1 MVVYDACAATPVAL
15 VDDDPLYCEATAGA
29 LADRLFAVHCFL
41 DGPALLAALETGLD
55 VRLVLLDW
63 TLPRMTGLAVLDELR
78 RRGVALPVVFLTGAS
93 PVEHELAALQHG
105 AIDFVDK
112 ARGIDVL
119 APRLR
124 RLVAAEPVS
133 PEPQSHGH
141 LVLHPATAR
150 AEWRG
155 RDLGLTLSEFKVIV
169 MLAVA
174 ADKGVS
180 YRQVYDAIHYEGFVS
195 GWGDN
200 GFQVN
205 VRGMMKRIRRK
216 FWKIDPAFD
225 EIRSIAGVGYCWGPC
240 GSAGNDGQLTD
251 EAGDS

>member
-1 MVVYDACAATPVAL
+1 MVVYDAYAATPVAL

-29 LADRLFAVHCFL
+29 LEDRRFAVHCFL
-41 DGPALLAALETGLD
+41 DGPALLAALEKGLD
-55 VRLVLLDW
+55 VKLVLLDW
-63 TLPRMTGLAVLDELR
+63 SLPGMTGLAVLDELR
-78 RRGVALPVVFLTGAS
+78 RRGVASPVVFLTGAA
-93 PVEHELAALQHG
+93 PVEHELTALQHG
-105 AIDFVDK
+105 AVDFVDK

-124 RLVAAEPVS
+124 RLVVAEPVCA
-133 PEPQSHGH
+133 EPQTHGH

-155 RDLGLTLSEFKVIV
+155 CDLGLTLSEYKIIA
-169 MLAVA
+169 MLAAA

-225 EIRSIAGVGYCWGPC
+225 EIRCITSVGYCWGP
-240 GSAGNDGQLTD
+240 GEDGGLAD
-251 EAGDS
+251 EAADG

>member
-1 MVVYDACAATPVAL
+1 MVIYDAHAATPVAL
-15 VDDDPLYCEATAGA
+15 VDDDPLYCEAMAGA
-29 LADRLFAVHCFL
+29 LDDRLFDVHCFQ

-63 TLPRMTGLAVLDELR
+63 TLPGMTGLAVLDELR
-78 RRGVALPVVFLTGAS
+78 RRGVASPVVFLTGAS
-93 PVEHELAALQHG
+93 PVEHELVALQHG

-124 RLVAAEPVS
+124 RLIAAEPVS

-155 RDLGLTLSEFKVIV
+155 RDLGFTLSEYKIV
-169 MLAVA
+169 AILAAA

-180 YRQVYDAIHYEGFVS
+180 YRRVYDAIHYEGFVS

-225 EIRSIAGVGYCWGPC
+225 EIRSIANVGYRWGSC
-240 GSAGNDGQLTD
+240 ESGDDAGFPDDTAD
-251 EAGDS
+251 R